1 MRSVLGAR
9 IVYRYERVRLKA
21 SLKKL
26 LCMLGG
32 APMVSARTTV
42 AAAHRALHNAPR
54 PTRAVPPDAPCP
66 LPPTH
71 PRSLSR
77 APLRLLLLSL
87 MPIAGHE
94 RTQAK
99 LHTPPVRHEPAMPVP
114 IGLLATHVTDLSK
127 YTSSLA
133 HGPSL
138 FPHNLTILHAHAL
151 HAHFAHTRRLRPAT
165 RRLRP
170 AFRLRP
176 PIQLRLA
183 NISLLRSNCATRQH
197 QPHKTYTQQEQN
209 TTKHTAA
216 HTKRYP
222 AFIR

>member
-1 MRSVLGAR
+1 MRLCVYEICTVHEARLGP
-9 IVYRYERVRLKA
+9 RYGSS
-21 SLKKL
+21 SLL

-133 HGPSL
+133 HGPPL

-151 HAHFAHTRRLRPAT
+151 HAHFA
-165 RRLRP
+165 
-170 AFRLRP
+170 
-176 PIQLRLA
+176 
-183 NISLLRSNCATRQH
+183 
-197 QPHKTYTQQEQN
+197 EQN
-209 TTKHTAA
+209 PNKTNKIQPPKPSRLSWVMCHVMLCCVASCG
-216 HTKRYP
+216 
-222 AFIR
+222 